1 MPNPNHRFDWARM
14 QDKNMQISGIFSKTK
29 LPNLMGRLC
38 AAVLLSATPAHADV
52 MDWMNQDIIT
62 LMVNAGSVCSLNG
75 QQIIICKCEP
85 QDELIPITET
95 CPTGHHEAFHE
106 EGCRYEDTASDGT
119 FALCADA
126 GKYYFCDICRCKKTL
141 YGSWQTH
148 NSNRARR
155 VIKTP
160 TDDRFA
166 CLYTETYEYGCN
178 EGFYTTAPTPS
189 ASMTCSRCP
198 SLPAA
203 NSKTLYGKSDS
214 GNTSITGCYQPA
226 YTTFEDGVGQ
236 YRFRSECN
244 YVEQ

>member
-1 MPNPNHRFDWARM
+1 
-14 QDKNMQISGIFSKTK
+14 MQISGIFYKTK

-62 LMVNAGSVCSLNG
+62 LMVNAGAVCSLNG
-75 QQIIICKCEP
+75 QQIIICKCEQEP
-85 QDELIPITET
+85 GMAYIDQP
-95 CPTGHHEAFHE
+95 CPGFNGAFHD
-106 EGCRYEDTASDGT
+106 EGCRFEDTAPDGT

-126 GKYYFCDICRCKKTL
+126 SNYYFCDICGCKKTL

-166 CLYTETYEYGCN
+166 
-178 EGFYTTAPTPS
+178 
-189 ASMTCSRCP
+189 
-198 SLPAA
+198 
-203 NSKTLYGKSDS
+203 
-214 GNTSITGCYQPA
+214 YQPHRPA
-226 YTTFEDGVGQ
+226 
-236 YRFRSECN
+236 
-244 YVEQ
+244 

>member
-1 MPNPNHRFDWARM
+1 
-14 QDKNMQISGIFSKTK
+14 MQISGIFYKTK

-38 AAVLLSATPAHADV
+38 AAVLLATTPAHADV

-62 LMVNAGSVCSLNG
+62 LMVNAGAVCSLNG
-75 QQIIICKCEP
+75 QQIIICKCEQEP
-85 QDELIPITET
+85 GMAYIYQP
-95 CPTGHHEAFHE
+95 CPGFNGAFHD
-106 EGCRYEDTASDGT
+106 EGCRFEDTASDGT

-126 GKYYFCDICRCKKTL
+126 GKHNFCDICGCKN
-141 YGSWQTH
+141 GVVGAWQTH

-203 NSKTLYGKSDS
+203 NSKTLYGKSDR

>member
-1 MPNPNHRFDWARM
+1 M
-14 QDKNMQISGIFSKTK
+14 
-29 LPNLMGRLC
+29 
-38 AAVLLSATPAHADV
+38 LLVATPAHADILSWGHG
-52 MDWMNQDIIT
+52 DFSITT
-62 LMVNAGSVCSLNG
+62 LMANVGDTCSLNG
-75 QQIIICKCEP
+75 KQVIICKCE
-85 QDELIPITET
+85 QQAGAQIYQQ
-95 CPTGHHEAFHE
+95 CPTSGTGGFKD
-106 EGCRYEDTASDGT
+106 EGCRFEDTASDGT

-126 GKYYFCDICRCKKTL
+126 GKHNFCDICGCKN
-141 YGSWQTH
+141 GVVGAWQTH

-203 NSKTLYGKSDS
+203 NSKTLYGKSDR

>member
-38 AAVLLSATPAHADV
+38 AAVLLATTPAHADV

-75 QQIIICKCEP
+75 QQIIICKCEQAP
-85 QDELIPITET
+85 GMAQIYQP
-95 CPTGHHEAFHE
+95 CPGFNGAFHD
-106 EGCRYEDTASDGT
+106 EGCRFEDTASDGT

-126 GKYYFCDICRCKKTL
+126 GKHNFCDICGCKN
-141 YGSWQTH
+141 GVVGAWQTH

-166 CLYTETYEYGCN
+166 CLYTETYEYGCK

-203 NSKTLYGKSDS
+203 NSKTLYGKSDR